1 MQVSKFYERFLVSFD
16 YSTRKEI
23 AQQMKE
29 QGELCEPFSEVLTMS
44 LDGTHR
50 IMKKQCRFS
59 EVAQISYKLKDIAYN
74 SIVKIFNI
82 KLINLVGCINEW
94 LVVLWRVS

>member
-1 MQVSKFYERFLVSFD
+1 
-16 YSTRKEI
+16 
-23 AQQMKE
+23 
-29 QGELCEPFSEVLTMS
+29 
-44 LDGTHR
+44 
-50 IMKKQCRFS
+50 MKKQQRFS